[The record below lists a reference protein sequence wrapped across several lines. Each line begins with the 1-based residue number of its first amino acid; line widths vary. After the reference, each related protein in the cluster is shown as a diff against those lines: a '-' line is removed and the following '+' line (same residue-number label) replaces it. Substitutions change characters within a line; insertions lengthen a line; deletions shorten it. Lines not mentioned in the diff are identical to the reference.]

1 MIDINDYKEIY
12 KRNIISMTRI
22 WLFILFLIIIGIF
35 LINKSFKYKE
45 YYDSRGEYRDNY
57 INIYVLIDD
66 IKLISSKKELIINDK
81 IFAYKIEEI
90 SSDNIYMNNNYYKEV
105 KIDIDKKF
113 KENEIINI
121 EIIIE
126 EKTLLNYVFETVWR

>member
-1 MIDINDYKEIY
+1 
-12 KRNIISMTRI
+12 MTRI

-90 SSDNIYMNNNYYKEV
+90 SSDNI
-105 KIDIDKKF
+105 
-113 KENEIINI
+113 
-121 EIIIE
+121 
-126 EKTLLNYVFETVWR
+126 

>member
-22 WLFILFLIIIGIF
+22 WLFILF

-90 SSDNIYMNNNYYKEV
+90 SSDNIYMNNNYFKEV

>member
-90 SSDNIYMNNNYYKEV
+90 SKDNIYMNNNYYKEV